1 MCCRNWRACLRWGAS
16 CAALI
21 GVGVALYAT
30 LPPSPRFALRADMP
44 DGITPLTIS
53 ADGSVVVA
61 RRYKCDADEVVTE
74 LGPFKSWHT
83 FTGEERG
90 EYFVGLTG
98 AFGARGRDDLDARG
112 FDGADFTNFVVS
124 PDRGY
129 CAFVHRDGLAL
140 VDWRTGRQ
148 WPRVV
153 AWSFPEYASA
163 EALAVYRLLQ
173 RPYQPE
179 AGEAKLKDALQEL
192 SDGLG
197 GKLKIVMDRK
207 ALAEGGIAVDDIDT
221 RLPNISSPLA
231 VVVLRLA
238 LANADSNLDYLIRGD
253 HVEITTRKRTS
264 ERRFWPPVFSPR
276 GSYVAFVE
284 GGREHGKLH
293 VIECAAGRLVATLAV
308 DATACED
315 VGFTPDDAF
324 LCFFAP
330 GRSEPTFTVWD
341 LKGERAARTFDG
353 IKSHSIRAFAPD
365 GENVLVG
372 DELLNV
378 RTGSRR
384 PMPSADFSYGD
395 TFSPD
400 GRTLVR
406 EGREKLL
413 VCDVATGKL
422 RGEIEHGWLRTP
434 LMISADSQ
442 VLVCGPTYRKQEF
455 TAWSLGNYKRL
466 WPPPEPQPPAQEGNG
481 GVVQEVFEGGGL
493 MGPAEMSPRFTPDNR
508 FLVKREEHRIEMLDP
523 ATGAVQASLDMG
535 THAKDPAI
543 LAFTPDGRWT
553 LSQWDF
559 AEREPW
565 PGEEWLGKWLPLRKA
580 AGCLVVSET
589 QSGRIRLRV
598 DFPGRTAPTAVLSDD
613 GRTLMTGMW
622 RGDSGELACWDVP
635 GRPSL
640 WPVVGIP
647 LGLGSVALLLRWWM
661 KRRMPTRLA
670 LPSPP
675 AAESH
680 SGSAMPV

>member
-1 MCCRNWRACLRWGAS
+1 
-16 CAALI
+16 
-21 GVGVALYAT
+21 
-30 LPPSPRFALRADMP
+30 MP
-44 DGITPLTIS
+44 DGITPYTIS

-98 AFGARGRDDLDARG
+98 AFGTRGRDDLDARG

-140 VDWRTGRQ
+140 ADWRTGRQ

-163 EALAVYRLLQ
+163 DALAVYRLLQ
-173 RPYQPE
+173 RPYRPKATE
-179 AGEAKLKDALQEL
+179 VSLKDALQEL

-197 GKLKIVMDRK
+197 GKLKIAMNRA
-207 ALAEGGIAVDDIDT
+207 ALGEAGIAAEEADI
-221 RLPNISSPLA
+221 RLPDQPNLPA
-231 VVVLRLA
+231 EVVLRLA

-253 HVEITTRKRTS
+253 HVEITTRKHTS
-264 ERRFWPPVFSPR
+264 ERRFWLPVFSPR
-276 GSYVAFVE
+276 GSFLAFAE
-284 GGREHGKLH
+284 GGSEYGKLH
-293 VIECAAGRLVATLAV
+293 VIECASGRLVATLAV
-308 DATACED
+308 DPEGCED

-330 GRSEPTFTVWD
+330 GRTGPLFTVWD
-341 LKGERAARTFDG
+341 TKSEKAARSFEG
-353 IKSHSIRAFAPD
+353 IQRHRIGAFAPD
-365 GENVLVG
+365 SESVLMG

-384 PMPSADFSYGD
+384 PMPSVDFSYGD
-395 TFSPD
+395 KFSPD
-400 GRTLVR
+400 GKTLVR
-406 EGREKLL
+406 EGRDKLS

-442 VLVCGPTYRKQEF
+442 VLVCGPIYRKQEF

-508 FLVKREEHRIEMLDP
+508 FLVKREEHRIDMLDP

-598 DFPGRTAPTAVLSDD
+598 DFPGRAAPSAVLSDD

-635 GRPSL
+635 GRPPL
-640 WPVVGIP
+640 LLVVGIP
-647 LGLGSVALLLRWWM
+647 LGLGSVAVVLRWWM
-661 KRRMPTRLA
+661 QRRKRASATIQ
-670 LPSPP
+670 
-675 AAESH
+675 AAAA
-680 SGSAMPV
+680 SGSAP